1 MAERGEAEGNA
12 AAIARTVA
20 LGAMQQLAAHHLAR
34 SLRESVPVTIMGEA
48 DVEAL
53 AELRESLNAAR
64 PQGSRRITW
73 NHLIVKA
80 VAQALVAHP
89 GLNATL
95 VGREVRHYA
104 DVNIGVALA
113 LPDGNLIVPVI
124 RNADRKSLAEVGA
137 EAEDLGERARAGKLG
152 LKDVQGGTFTV
163 SNGGMIA
170 SVRWTTPVINGA
182 QAAILGL
189 GAIRQAAVVRDGALA
204 VRRVLPTSLT
214 FDHRFVNGIPA
225 SRFIETLHDLLA
237 APDQIDL
244 GQ

>member
-1 MAERGEAEGNA
+1 MAEQGERGGNA
-12 AAIARTVA
+12 AAVARTA
-20 LGAMQQLAAHHLAR
+20 PLGAMQHMAAQHLAR
-34 SLRESVPVTIMGEA
+34 GLRESVPVTIMGEA

-53 AELRESLNAAR
+53 AALRESLNAGR
-64 PQGSRRITW
+64 PEGSLRITW
-73 NHLIVKA
+73 NHLLVKA
-80 VAQALVAHP
+80 VAQALRTHP
-89 GLNATL
+89 GLNAAL
-95 VGREVRHYA
+95 LGREVRTYA

-124 RNADRKSLAEVGA
+124 RNADRKSLAEVAA
-137 EAEDLGERARAGKLG
+137 EAGALERRAHAGKLE

-170 SVRWTTPVINGA
+170 SVRWTTPIINGA

-189 GAIRQAAVVRDGALA
+189 GAIRQAAVVREGALA

-225 SRFIETLHDLLA
+225 AQFVETLHGLLA
-237 APDQIDL
+237 EPQGIHL